1 LVEAEVLYYGF
12 TLSSCGGI
20 EVPLII
26 ARPLGVN
33 IIIIN
38 NVKTSIKLSF
48 SEKNVL
54 LTLVVYMYIICG
66 YQTSC
71 HQEIW
76 QKISSGKKILACL
89 MLYISAL

>member
-1 LVEAEVLYYGF
+1 M
-12 TLSSCGGI
+12 
-20 EVPLII
+20 PLII

-38 NVKTSIKLSF
+38 NFKTSIKPSF

-54 LTLVVYMYIICG
+54 LTLVLYMNIICG

-76 QKISSGKKILACL
+76 QKNLIRGKNSCL
-89 MLYISAL
+89 FDVVHQCIVALDTM